1 MIGVISVTEK
11 GNKIAEKINEK
22 LNGKVFFKSRENLD
36 LKNVT
41 KDFMENLEGIIFIS
55 STGIAIRLTAPYL
68 KGKSKDPA
76 IVVVDVNNNFTI
88 SLLSGHLGGANELT
102 LKVSSILNN
111 TPVITTA
118 TDGMNLEA
126 PDMIAKNNNLII
138 DNLNVCKNIASL
150 LVNGNKVY
158 FKDDKELIK
167 LPKGYIKTREVKNN
181 TLWIT
186 NKLDNKNEDNTLRLL
201 RKDVILGIGCRKDT
215 DSNKLKKFVLKTLK
229 ENNYDERAVKIIGS
243 IDVKKNEQAI
253 IDLAKYFNCEFKTF
267 NKDEI
272 NSVDCDYEESDFVFK
287 TVGVKGVCEPVVHLL
302 GGEVTLKKTKYEGMT
317 LSIGEEIVNKK
328 GE

>member
-150 LVNGNKVY
+150 LVNGNNVY

-167 LPKGYIKTREVKNN
+167 LPKGYIKTKEVKNN

-186 NKLDNKNEDNTLRLL
+186 NKLDNKNEDNILRLL

-243 IDVKKNEQAI
+243 IDVKKNEKAI

-272 NSVDCDYEESDFVFK
+272 NSVDCNYEESDFVFK
-287 TVGVKGVCEPVVHLL
+287 TVGVKGVCQPTVHLL
-302 GGEVTLKKTKYEGMT
+302 GGEVTLKKIKYEGMT